1 MFLPDF
7 HSDIP
12 TGNQLLAEIGLDP
25 QTIRETIED
34 DRAMRCPDRGVSFPE
49 GRFGRVRTS
58 SRPCRPARQP
68 GVRGGLEKSERRG
81 SGE

>member
-7 HSDIP
+7 HSDVP

-25 QTIRETIED
+25 QAIRETIEAIAPCAVPTGAC
-34 DRAMRCPDRGVSFPE
+34 RFPNA
-49 GRFGRVRTS
+49 GSRTS

>member
-12 TGNQLLAEIGLDP
+12 IGNQLLAEIGLDP
-25 QTIRETIED
+25 QAIRETIED

-49 GRFGRVRTS
+49 RRFADLFPAMP
-58 SRPCRPARQP
+58 SRAAAW
-68 GVRGGLEKSERRG
+68 S
-81 SGE
+81 